1 MQALHSFFLARPPM
15 PTDAKTIAAFEA
27 LYERALKGGGAA
39 IDYYLAAP
47 KWQFLCYLADTKN
60 TVLHG
65 SGNPDIKIFEPRKSD
80 DVNAFGDRKAVYAAS
95 DGLWPMYF
103 AILDR
108 DRYPMSLINSSA
120 RIDLGDG
127 RRGEPFYFFSITDKA
142 LAQRPYRQGTI
153 YLLPRDTFEQ
163 QQPERYGD
171 QTIHLPQWASLVPV
185 KPLAKLSVG
194 PEDFPLLS
202 QMRGHDDE
210 TTFARARA
218 NPADFPW
225 VEGEAAAPD

>member
-1 MQALHSFFLARPPM
+1 MQPLPSFFLVRPPM
-15 PTDAKTIAAFEA
+15 PTNVETIAGFDA
-27 LYERALKGGGAA
+27 LYQRALKGDGAA
-39 IDYYLAAP
+39 IDYELAAP

-60 TVLHG
+60 IVLHG
-65 SGNPDIKIFEPRKSD
+65 SGNPDIKTFEPRKSD

-120 RIDLGDG
+120 RLDLGDG

-142 LAQRPYRQGTI
+142 LAQQPFRRGTI

-163 QQPERYGD
+163 QQPEPYGD
-171 QTIHLPQWASLVPV
+171 QTIHLAHWASLVPV

-194 PEDFPLLS
+194 AEDFPLLN
-202 QMRGHDDE
+202 QLRGHDDE
-210 TTFARARA
+210 ATFARARA
-218 NPADFPW
+218 NPAGFPW
-225 VEGEAAAPD
+225 VEDDQPNR

>member
-1 MQALHSFFLARPPM
+1 MSLDGVEVMFALPNQHLPVTAPVMTGS
-15 PTDAKTIAAFEA
+15 
-27 LYERALKGGGAA
+27 LY
-39 IDYYLAAP
+39 
-47 KWQFLCYLADTKN
+47 F
-60 TVLHG
+60 
-65 SGNPDIKIFEPRKSD
+65 KSD

-108 DRYPMSLINSSA
+108 DRYPMSLINSSS
-120 RIDLGDG
+120 RIDLGNG
-127 RRGEPFYFFSITDKA
+127 QCGEPFYFFSITDKA
-142 LAQRPYRQGTI
+142 LAQRPFRRGTI

-163 QQPERYGD
+163 QQPENYHGE
-171 QTIHLPQWASLVPV
+171 TIHLPQWASLVPV
-185 KPLAKLSVG
+185 TPIAKLSVG

-210 TTFARARA
+210 STFARALA

-225 VEGEAAAPD
+225 VEDDQLNR